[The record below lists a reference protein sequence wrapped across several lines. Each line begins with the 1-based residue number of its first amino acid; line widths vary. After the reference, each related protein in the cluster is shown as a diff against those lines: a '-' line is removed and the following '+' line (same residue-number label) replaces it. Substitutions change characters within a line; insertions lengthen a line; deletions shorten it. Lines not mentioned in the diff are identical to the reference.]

1 MVTETEHLTNAFA
14 AGRSLQILAVR
25 LFLVNT
31 RIVDDKIKYM
41 YHQYIYTSMATFWA
55 YEYVCSL
62 QQEWMFLHRSRWT
75 KVKGLYILTRYVPF
89 LLLITN
95 LYTCLVPYNNPGKCR
110 TWVNICSGFSIILG
124 ICSQSFFILRTCALW
139 NNNRIVVVS
148 MLLVSIAFV
157 ASSISI
163 SFAATATAP
172 FATSHIP
179 GIAGCYQV
187 TSSVQ
192 LFIPFLLYFALA
204 LGLMALTLIRAIK
217 SWQTTN
223 GHLYVILL
231 KHNISYY
238 ACGLLFSVTNI
249 FTSLL
254 LHVRKSPTCLYDRAV
269 NIVMHIQYAYH
280 AMLHDLQFIVLAI
293 LATSMHRHLWQMDL
307 HTHVSDAN
315 TVWQNILFHG
325 ANFELHDD
333 WWGLTR
339 SVPGCVQL
347 IGIYFLWWNV
357 FGRLWYFQ
365 Y

>member
-14 AGRSLQILAVR
+14 AGRSLQILA
-25 LFLVNT
+25 
-31 RIVDDKIKYM
+31 
-41 YHQYIYTSMATFWA
+41 YIYTSMATFWA

-254 LHVRKSPTCLYDRAV
+254 LH
-269 NIVMHIQYAYH
+269 YAYH

-315 TVWQNILFHG
+315 VRFLLSEFSSADRMAEHPIPWG
-325 ANFELHDD
+325 EL
-333 WWGLTR
+333 
-339 SVPGCVQL
+339 
-347 IGIYFLWWNV
+347 
-357 FGRLWYFQ
+357 
-365 Y
+365 

>member
-31 RIVDDKIKYM
+31 RIVDDKMKYM

-62 QQEWMFLHRSRWT
+62 QQEWTFLHRSRWT

-89 LLLITN
+89 LLLTTN

-139 NNNRIVVVS
+139 NNNRILVVF
-148 MLLVSIAFV
+148 MLLLSHHPSAFPLLLLPQHHV
-157 ASSISI
+157 RAFIDTLLI
-163 SFAATATAP
+163 ITIHPTFTV
-172 FATSHIP
+172 ATSHIP
-179 GIAGCYQV
+179 GITGCYQV
-187 TSSVQ
+187 MSSVS

-223 GHLYVILL
+223 GHLYVVLL

-254 LHVRKSPTCLYDRAV
+254 LH
-269 NIVMHIQYAYH
+269 YAYH

-315 TVWQNILFHG
+315 VRFLLSEFSTADRMAEHFIPWG
-325 ANFELHDD
+325 EL
-333 WWGLTR
+333 
-339 SVPGCVQL
+339 
-347 IGIYFLWWNV
+347 
-357 FGRLWYFQ
+357 
-365 Y
+365 

>member
-14 AGRSLQILAVR
+14 AGRSLQILA
-25 LFLVNT
+25 
-31 RIVDDKIKYM
+31 
-41 YHQYIYTSMATFWA
+41 YIYTSMATFWA

-62 QQEWMFLHRSRWT
+62 QQEWTFLHRSRWT
-75 KVKGLYILTRYVPF
+75 KVKGLYILTRYIPF
-89 LLLITN
+89 LLLTTN

-110 TWVNICSGFSIILG
+110 TWVNISSGFSIILG

-148 MLLVSIAFV
+148 MMLISIAFV

-179 GIAGCYQV
+179 GITGCYQV
-187 TSSVQ
+187 MSSIQ

-223 GHLYVILL
+223 GHLYVVLL

-254 LHVRKSPTCLYDRAV
+254 LH
-269 NIVMHIQYAYH
+269 YAYH
-280 AMLHDLQFIVLAI
+280 AMLHDLQFIILAI

-307 HTHVSDAN
+307 HTHGSDAN
-315 TVWQNILFHG
+315 VRFLLSEFSTADHMAVPWG
-325 ANFELHDD
+325 EL
-333 WWGLTR
+333 
-339 SVPGCVQL
+339 
-347 IGIYFLWWNV
+347 
-357 FGRLWYFQ
+357 
-365 Y
+365 

>member
-1 MVTETEHLTNAFA
+1 LTNAFA
-14 AGRSLQILAVR
+14 AGRSLQILA
-25 LFLVNT
+25 
-31 RIVDDKIKYM
+31 
-41 YHQYIYTSMATFWA
+41 YIYTSMATFWA

-217 SWQTTN
+217 SWQMTN

-254 LHVRKSPTCLYDRAV
+254 LH
-269 NIVMHIQYAYH
+269 YAYH

-315 TVWQNILFHG
+315 VRFLLSEFSSADRMAEHPIPWG
-325 ANFELHDD
+325 EL
-333 WWGLTR
+333 
-339 SVPGCVQL
+339 
-347 IGIYFLWWNV
+347 
-357 FGRLWYFQ
+357 
-365 Y
+365 

>member
-1 MVTETEHLTNAFA
+1 LTNAFA
-14 AGRSLQILAVR
+14 AGRSLQILA
-25 LFLVNT
+25 
-31 RIVDDKIKYM
+31 
-41 YHQYIYTSMATFWA
+41 YIYTSMATFWA

-254 LHVRKSPTCLYDRAV
+254 LH
-269 NIVMHIQYAYH
+269 YAYH

-315 TVWQNILFHG
+315 VRFLLSEFSSADRMAEHPIPWG
-325 ANFELHDD
+325 EL
-333 WWGLTR
+333 
-339 SVPGCVQL
+339 
-347 IGIYFLWWNV
+347 
-357 FGRLWYFQ
+357 
-365 Y
+365 